1 MSSLTQVCHGN
12 LRLTTIK
19 RSVGI
24 LSKIRYYVDINVLS
38 NLYYALIY
46 PFLTYEII
54 GRGNTYSTTLQPFFI
69 LQKKAIRLM
78 TFTSFHENSSPIFR
92 KLNIIKLDDLML
104 YHIAVFMYIF
114 NNFLL
119 PSGFDALFSNVS
131 EIHHYKHDLQLNSH
145 NTFPKLELIME
156 NLILEFKDQ
165 RSGTQLMIRL
175 KLFKTTTSFAVLILP
190 IILYFVTS
198 ILLFRACICV
208 YLCVCVYTVWY
219 AAILYPAQ

>member
-12 LRLTTIK
+12 LRLTKIK

-46 PFLTYEII
+46 PFLIYEII
-54 GRGNTYSTTLQPFFI
+54 AWGNTYSTTLQPFFI

-92 KLNIIKLDDLML
+92 KLNIIKLDDLMS

-114 NNFLL
+114 NIFLL

-131 EIHHYKHDLQLNSH
+131 EIHHY
-145 NTFPKLELIME
+145 NT
-156 NLILEFKDQ
+156 
-165 RSGTQLMIRL
+165 RS
-175 KLFKTTTSFAVLILP
+175 
-190 IILYFVTS
+190 
-198 ILLFRACICV
+198 
-208 YLCVCVYTVWY
+208 
-219 AAILYPAQ
+219 AAKQS